1 MCGIAGIVRKD
12 EGKID
17 PRWLK
22 MMAARMIHRGP
33 DGEGTWY
40 DSHVGLIHRRLS
52 IIDLD
57 TGGQPLCNEDGS
69 IWVVFNGE
77 IYNFRELKSD
87 LESEGHL
94 FKTKSDTE
102 VLVHGYEAWGKD
114 LLSRLNGMCAFALW
128 DHRQGKLLMARDR
141 LGVKP
146 LYYYAGDQI
155 FAFASELQALLACP
169 LVPREIDMNALELYL
184 HYQYIPSPFTI
195 YKNVCKLEPS
205 HWLEVDLPQGTSR
218 TGVYWEIDTNREPSR
233 SKSLHDWLELLD
245 ALITDAV
252 RIRLHSDVRF
262 GAFLSGGTDSG
273 LTVALMSRI
282 LGEPVNTF
290 SIGLQGEARDELHS
304 AAQIAQRF
312 HTTHLEFRVSPE
324 ELEIIPEMC
333 RHFGEPFADSSAIP
347 TYYVSK
353 MAASKVKMALSGD
366 GGDEFFG
373 GYLTYNALLKA
384 KRLDFLMGRHMR
396 RAACLSPS
404 RRLGWRMRF
413 IGSNWQDRHDMM
425 MSHFSLN
432 ERKKL
437 LRGQP
442 SFSDGEYLSRIFPT
456 GWKDP
461 VLSAQYVDVKT
472 YLPDDILVKVD
483 RMSMANSIEVR
494 SPLLDYRIAEA
505 AFSIPTDL
513 KIPRCSRDNLYG
525 KFVLKELASNYLGK
539 DYVYRP
545 KQGFGIPIDR
555 WLREDRRGYM
565 ADTLL
570 SSSSPVHDYLDRSL
584 ILSLSREH
592 QSGRFNHCAK
602 LWNLLML
609 DGWLRYVYRDPERQ
623 REQKSAA

>member
-1 MCGIAGIVRKD
+1 MCGIAGLLRTD
-12 EGKID
+12 GGKVD
-17 PRWLK
+17 QDWLTE
-22 MMAARMIHRGP
+22 MAERMAHRGP
-33 DGEGTWY
+33 DGQGLWS
-40 DSHVGLIHRRLS
+40 DGQVGLAHRRLS

-57 TGGQPLCNEDGS
+57 TGGQPLCNEDAS

-102 VLVHGYEAWGKD
+102 VLVHGYESWGKN
-114 LLSRLNGMCAFALW
+114 LFSRLNGMFAFAVW

-169 LVPREIDMNALELYL
+169 LVPREIDMNAVELYL

-195 YKNVCKLEPS
+195 YRDVCKLEAA
-205 HWLEVDLPQGTSR
+205 HWLEVDLTKGTSHR
-218 TGVYWEIDTNREPSR
+218 EVYWGIDTNSEPIRSR
-233 SKSLHDWLELLD
+233 SLHDWVELLD
-245 ALITDAV
+245 SLITDAV
-252 RIRLHSDVRF
+252 KIRLYSDVRF

-273 LTVALMSRI
+273 LTVALMSKI

-290 SIGLQGEARDELHS
+290 SIGLQGEAKDELHC
-304 AAQIAQRF
+304 AAQIAEKF
-312 HTTHLEFRVSPE
+312 HTDHVEFRVSPE

-333 RHFGEPFADSSAIP
+333 RHFGEPFADSSAVP

-384 KRLDFLMGRHMR
+384 RKLDGFMGKVIQD
-396 RAACLSPS
+396 AACLSPS
-404 RRLGWRMRF
+404 RRLAWRMKF
-413 IGSNWQDRHDMM
+413 IGSKWQDRHDMM
-425 MSHFSLN
+425 MSHFSLS
-432 ERKKL
+432 ERKRL
-437 LRGQP
+437 LAGH
-442 SFSDGEYLSRIFPT
+442 SMFSDGEYLFRSYPSH
-456 GWKDP
+456 WKDP
-461 VLSAQYVDVKT
+461 VLSAQYLDVKT

-494 SPLLDYRIAEA
+494 SPLLDYRIAET
-505 AFSIPTDL
+505 AFSMPTEL
-513 KIPRCSRDNLYG
+513 KLPRSSRDNLYG
-525 KFVLKELASNYLGK
+525 KFILKELASNYLGR
-539 DYVYRP
+539 DYVYKP

-555 WLREDRRGYM
+555 WLREDRKGYM

-570 SSSSPVHDYLDRSL
+570 SASSPVYDYGDRTFVGSL
-584 ILSLSREH
+584 VREH
-592 QSGRFNHCAK
+592 RSGRFNHCAK

-609 DGWLRYVYRDPERQ
+609 DGWLRYVYQDKGKRQ
-623 REQKSAA
+623 EQRSGG